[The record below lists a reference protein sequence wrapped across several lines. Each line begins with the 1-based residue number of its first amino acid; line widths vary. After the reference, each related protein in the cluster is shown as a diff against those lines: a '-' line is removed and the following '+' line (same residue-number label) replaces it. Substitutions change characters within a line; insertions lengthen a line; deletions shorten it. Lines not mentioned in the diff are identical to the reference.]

1 MGSSWWSCCWS
12 GEAVVGAHP
21 RGQRERCRYTM
32 TWPAQYPEARRGG
45 GARETEDTM
54 IDAKQLAA
62 KPEDLGIDS
71 EKLEAV
77 FARARRD
84 VDDGTLPSA
93 QVAIARRGK
102 LAGMRTYGSA
112 VQGGVEKP
120 ASDDTLYH
128 FFSSTKAVVSAAV
141 WLLFEEG
148 QLRLDEKVADIIPE
162 FGTNAKEAIDVET
175 LMLHAGGFPL
185 APFAAEK
192 WTDRAALL
200 RAFSEWRLNWPV
212 DSRYEYHATSMHWVL
227 SEVLERR
234 GGLPW
239 KEFIRE
245 RITGPMAL
253 DELYIGCPLDRQ
265 HRVADVCYMSPP
277 VEPPGGWGEVTPEA
291 ILRFNEPA
299 VRAAGVPGGGGVASA
314 AAMALFYQP
323 LVNGGETAD
332 GTRIMKRETIAFGT
346 KVRAKPHHIDLMLK
360 LIDPSLNVN
369 TNRAL
374 GVVVAGGDGD
384 AVYRGFGRTCS
395 PRAFGHGGAG
405 GQIAWGDPET
415 GISVGYATNG
425 FVDPIAMGRRITAI
439 GSLAANCAG

>member
-1 MGSSWWSCCWS
+1 V
-12 GEAVVGAHP
+12 A
-21 RGQRERCRYTM
+21 T
-32 TWPAQYPEARRGG
+32 
-45 GARETEDTM
+45 
-54 IDAKQLAA
+54 

-71 EKLEAV
+71 ERLEAV
-77 FARARRD
+77 FARAKRD

-102 LAGMRTYGSA
+102 LAGMRAYGAA

-120 ASDDTLYH
+120 ATDHTLYH

-141 WLLFEEG
+141 WLLFEDG
-148 QLRLDEKVADIIPE
+148 QLRLDEKVAEIIPE
-162 FGTNAKEAIDVET
+162 FGTNGKDAIDVET
-175 LMLHAGGFPL
+175 MMLHAGGFPL
-185 APFAAEK
+185 APFAADK

-200 RAFSEWRLNWPV
+200 RAFSQWRLNWPV
-212 DSRYEYHATSMHWVL
+212 DSQYAYHATSMHWVL
-227 SEVLERR
+227 SEILERR

-245 RITGPMAL
+245 RVTGPMGL
-253 DELYIGCPLDRQ
+253 GELYVGCPPEQQ
-265 HRVADVCYMSPP
+265 HRVAEVRYMSEP

-291 ILRFNEPA
+291 ILRFNEPGP
-299 VRAAGVPGGGGVASA
+299 RAAGVPGGGGVASA
-314 AAMALFYQP
+314 ATMALFYQP
-323 LVNGGETAD
+323 LVNRGETAD
-332 GTRIMKRETIAFGT
+332 GTRIMKQQTIEFGT
-346 KVRAKPHHIDLMLK
+346 KVRARPHHIELALK
-360 LIDPSLNVN
+360 YLDPSLNVN

-374 GVVVAGGDGD
+374 GVVVAGGDGN

-395 PRAFGHGGAG
+395 ARAFGHGGAG

-425 FVDPIAMGRRITAI
+425 FADAVAMGRRVTAI